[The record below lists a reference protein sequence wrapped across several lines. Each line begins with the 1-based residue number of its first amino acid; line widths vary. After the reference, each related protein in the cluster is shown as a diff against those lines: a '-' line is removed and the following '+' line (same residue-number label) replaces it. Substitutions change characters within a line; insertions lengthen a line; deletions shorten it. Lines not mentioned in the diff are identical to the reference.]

1 MIIILVPILK
11 KKKNSDSFPCASY
24 IYIILTCF
32 IFYFAAER
40 EIEIYRE
47 RDILYIMQCFWY
59 QFCLCYALFKRESFI
74 YVQFVCYSCVPRFP

>member
-47 RDILYIMQCFWY
+47 RYIIHNAM
-59 QFCLCYALFKRESFI
+59 LLVSVLPMLRTI
-74 YVQFVCYSCVPRFP
+74 